1 MKKENLP
8 FQVTSS
14 RDVFERAESMV
25 RTATMVTAGIG
36 MLSLFVGGIGIM
48 NILLASVTE
57 RTREIGVRKTV
68 GARKKDIMI
77 QFFLNRLYSA

>member
-1 MKKENLP
+1 
-8 FQVTSS
+8 
-14 RDVFERAESMV
+14 
-25 RTATMVTAGIG
+25 MVTAGIG

-68 GARKKDIMI
+68 GARKRDIML
-77 QFFLNRLYSA
+77 QFLFESIALVSPEAYLVL